1 MYKFRFLKVLCMHH
15 VTFVFKLQ
23 TLVWSALQMSWI
35 DELVEKKANRFAE
48 LNRKLNL
55 LCIKSIECMKA
66 IDFFQSARLWCALF
80 LYSAVCFLVGNTPH
94 LRGGK
99 AECSC
104 LSFCARFADVK
115 WKLNN
120 PSKLKF
126 LAKESVRCGEM
137 VWNKTDNLKLLF
149 ENLAGQGL
157 CKNFLHVRSDKTAV
171 CEFQ

>member
-1 MYKFRFLKVLCMHH
+1 MHH

-23 TLVWSALQMSWI
+23 TLVWGALQMSGI
-35 DELVEKKANRFAE
+35 DELVEKKANRF
-48 LNRKLNL
+48 
-55 LCIKSIECMKA
+55 CWIKQEIKFTVYKKHKVYEGHW
-66 IDFFQSARLWCALF
+66 FFQSARLWFALF

-99 AECSC
+99 AESSC
-104 LSFCARFADVK
+104 LSFCATFADVK

-120 PSKLKF
+120 PGKLKF

-137 VWNKTDNLKLLF
+137 VWNQTDNFKLLF

-157 CKNFLHVRSDKTAV
+157 CKNFLHVWSDKPQSV
-171 CEFQ
+171 NFSKWLV